1 MYSMAII
8 VLSLVVKESLRMVTN
23 KKSNPLRLLF
33 NIVQSHFELNLI
45 LHQEYFFQRFAL
57 TNFLFCGDMF
67 SAIRKVIFIVINI
80 MKKINNF
87 TIIDVGQTL
96 QSI

>member
-1 MYSMAII
+1 MQMYSMAII
-8 VLSLVVKESLRMVTN
+8 VLSLAVKESLRMVTN

-45 LHQEYFFQRFAL
+45 LHQEQIFF
-57 TNFLFCGDMF
+57 FCGDMF